1 MLLEVGIRNFKAF
14 GDVEQKA
21 PMSKITLIYGPNSGG
36 KSSIIQAIL
45 MLKQSALEAGNAS
58 TIWGLVTRGEYIDLG
73 SYPALLHRHNLDNQL
88 ALSLK
93 FDSRG
98 NHLNVRLAFDS
109 VSDFDER
116 GDEQLED
123 SGILTTATYEVTRD
137 GQRLISTELT
147 NDIGSWWHASVST
160 PDVTYHTKILDFAHD
175 RQFVP
180 QLKLLEIEKLLE
192 RDEPLLPEREQG
204 LVRERGRERVLETNN
219 TLRQYEELE
228 QLSEQQLNEL
238 FPLDRDLPRARANA
252 RALARD
258 PEEVLLQSIDE
269 RLNWEEILELKN
281 IPSSFSAQLSAV
293 RYLGP
298 LRSYP
303 ERLYKIPGVDTFF
316 SGLRGEFTHH
326 RLYYQPGLIRLVNN
340 WFHEFR
346 IPYQMAIHKVGD
358 IAVSGEHVA
367 VVLVERGSGTAVT
380 LPDVGF
386 GINQILPVI
395 VEGVD
400 FFTGVEGRIL
410 CVEQPEIHLHPKLQA
425 NLADLFIETI
435 SGRSEKQW
443 IIETHS
449 ELIILRIQRGI
460 REGKLKHSD
469 VSVLY
474 VDPNASDTEGS
485 AITQLRLDENGD
497 FIDQWPGGFFEEG
510 FEELMA

>member
-14 GDVEQKA
+14 GDIEQKA

-45 MLKQSALEAGNAS
+45 MLKQSAVEAGNAS

-73 SYPALLHRHNLDNQL
+73 SYPALLHQHNLDKQL
-88 ALSLK
+88 GLSLK
-93 FDSRG
+93 FDSRAG
-98 NHLNVRLAFDS
+98 HLNVHLAFES
-109 VSDFDER
+109 VSDFDEK
-116 GDEQLED
+116 GNEQLED
-123 SGILTTATYEVTRD
+123 SGILTKATYEMVRD
-137 GQRLISTELT
+137 GKRLISTELT

-160 PDVTYHTKILDFAHD
+160 PDVTYHTKILDFARERH
-175 RQFVP
+175 FLP
-180 QLKLLEIEKLLE
+180 QLKLLEMEKLLE
-192 RDEPLLPEREQG
+192 RDQELLPEREQG
-204 LVRERGRERVLETNN
+204 LVRERARERALEANN

-228 QLSEQQLNEL
+228 QMSEQEFNKL
-238 FPLDRDLPRARANA
+238 FPLDRDVPRARANVG
-252 RALARD
+252 ALTRETQQA
-258 PEEVLLQSIDE
+258 LLQSLDA
-269 RLNWEEILELKN
+269 RLNWEEMLELKN
-281 IPSSFSAQLSAV
+281 IPSSFSAHLSAV
-293 RYLGP
+293 RHLGP
-298 LRSYP
+298 VRSYP
-303 ERLYKIPGVDTFF
+303 ERLYKIPGVDSYF

-340 WFHEFR
+340 WFDQFD

-367 VVLVERGSGTAVT
+367 VVLVERGSGTPVT

-449 ELIILRIQRGI
+449 ELIILRIQRRI
-460 REGKLKHSD
+460 REGKLNHSD

-485 AITQLRLDENGD
+485 SIAQLRLNENGD
-497 FIDQWPGGFFEEG
+497 FMDHWPGGFFEEG
-510 FEELMA
+510 FEELMS

>member
-1 MLLEVGIRNFKAF
+1 M
-14 GDVEQKA
+14 
-21 PMSKITLIYGPNSGG
+21 
-36 KSSIIQAIL
+36 
-45 MLKQSALEAGNAS
+45 
-58 TIWGLVTRGEYIDLG
+58 
-73 SYPALLHRHNLDNQL
+73 
-88 ALSLK
+88 
-93 FDSRG
+93 
-98 NHLNVRLAFDS
+98 
-109 VSDFDER
+109 
-116 GDEQLED
+116 
-123 SGILTTATYEVTRD
+123 
-137 GQRLISTELT
+137 
-147 NDIGSWWHASVST
+147 
-160 PDVTYHTKILDFAHD
+160 TYHTKILDFARD
-175 RQFVP
+175 TQFLP
-180 QLKLLEIEKLLE
+180 QLKLLEIERLLE
-192 RDEPLLPEREQG
+192 RDEALLPEREQG

-228 QLSEQQLNEL
+228 QMPEQQLNEL

-258 PEEVLLQSIDE
+258 PQEVLLQSIDQ
-269 RLNWEEILELKN
+269 RLNWEEMLELKN
-281 IPSSFSAQLSAV
+281 IPSSFAAQLSAV

-303 ERLYKIPGVDTFF
+303 ERLYKIPGVDTYF

-326 RLYYQPGLIRLVNN
+326 RLYYQPGLIRMVND
-340 WFHEFR
+340 WFHEFH
-346 IPYQMAIHKVGD
+346 IPYQMAIHKIGD

-367 VVLVERGSGTAVT
+367 VVLVERGSGTPVT

-460 REGKLKHSD
+460 REGKLKYSD